1 MMGGAHRGGVH
12 HKGFRGHGRLHNKHF
27 FSFGVGG
34 FYPSW
39 WWYDPYYYPYY
50 SYPPAYYYPAYSGYP
65 AYDYSGYPSYNYYD
79 YYGDP
84 YSSDPCLSSDPAYA
98 PYCPPSSTGYPYGG
112 EHGAPPVDYPY
123 YPSPETQGQ
132 PETIGGSTSPAP
144 PEQPTSTGGE
154 R

>member
-1 MMGGAHRGGVH
+1 MMGGGHRGGVH

-39 WWYDPYYYPYY
+39 WWYDSYYYPYY

-65 AYDYSGYPSYNYYD
+65 AYDYYGYPSYNYYD

-84 YSSDPCLSSDPAYA
+84 YGSDPCLSPDPAYA
-98 PYCPPSSTGYPYGG
+98 QYCPPPPSPPQG
-112 EHGAPPVDYPY
+112 EYVAPPVGYPTPDAPV
-123 YPSPETQGQ
+123 YPEAGSVSPSSAPLEQQGSSGDQ
-132 PETIGGSTSPAP
+132 
-144 PEQPTSTGGE
+144 Q
-154 R
+154 